1 MERKDKKNAGGRG
14 NSKRSAS
21 AASSAKSGRRPQ
33 GRTSSVAAKNQNNKG
48 KKTGKAAKT
57 AKSAA
62 RTAGAVKKAAGAVKT
77 AAGKTGFVR
86 DDAITRKEPNLEN
99 ALDPKKVVDE
109 ADAYVK
115 PVEQKARLEEWALPA
130 ADEPQ
135 KPIEGSDG
143 PVQQNGEQA
152 NQEQT
157 TQQG

>member
-1 MERKDKKNAGGRG
+1 MDE
-14 NSKRSAS
+14 
-21 AASSAKSGRRPQ
+21 
-33 GRTSSVAAKNQNNKG
+33 AAKAAVDAREAVTEEQ
-48 KKTGKAAKT
+48 KAA
-57 AKSAA
+57 AA
-62 RTAGAVKKAAGAVKT
+62 AMVGGLAVKT
-77 AAGKTGFVR
+77 ATGKTGFVR

-115 PVEQKARLEEWALPA
+115 PVEQKARLEEWAPEA
-130 ADEPQ
+130 GSAEAE

-157 TQQG
+157 NQQG